1 MSEETITQPY
11 SAPLSFAIR
20 GETAVVIGGG
30 GVLGGALARALGQA
44 GAQVAVVGRRA
55 EPAQVVA
62 DEIIAAGGVARG
74 YACDALDRAALAR
87 TADEIA
93 ATLGPVSILVNAA
106 GGNTPQATTAP
117 DQSFF
122 DLESAALRGVF
133 DSNLLTTI
141 LPCQVFGRA
150 MAEQGRGAIVNIASM
165 SGIRPLSRIPAYS
178 AAKAAVVNFTQWLAV
193 HLAQEYSPGLRVNA
207 LAPGFFLTEQ
217 NRYLLT
223 DRVTGAPTARA
234 QTILAHTPMNRLGQ
248 PDDLVGALLWLV
260 SPAAAFVT
268 GIVVPVDGG
277 FAASAGV

>member
-1 MSEETITQPY
+1 MSDETSDQP
-11 SAPLSFAIR
+11 AARLPSFAIR
-20 GETAVVIGGG
+20 GDTAVVIGGG
-30 GVLGGALARALGQA
+30 GALGGALARALGQA

-55 EPAQVVA
+55 EPTQTVA
-62 DEIIAAGGVARG
+62 DEILAAGGVARG

-93 ATLGPVSILVNAA
+93 AALGPVRILVNAA
-106 GGNTPQATTAP
+106 GGNTPQATTTP
-117 DQSFF
+117 EQPFF

-133 DSNLLTTI
+133 DGNLLTTI
-141 LPCQVFGRA
+141 LPCQVFGRP
-150 MAEQGRGAIVNIASM
+150 MAEEGRGAIVNIASM
-165 SGIRPLSRIPAYS
+165 SGVRPLTRIPAYS

-193 HLAQEYSPGLRVNA
+193 HLAQEYSPALRVNA
-207 LAPGFFLTEQ
+207 IAPGFFLTEQ

-223 DRVTGAPTARA
+223 DRATGAPSARA
-234 QTILAHTPMNRLGQ
+234 QTILAHTPMARLGQ

-277 FAASAGV
+277 FAANAGV